1 MKGLIG
7 ARASRV
13 QVERRRSACAPP
25 PPPPPPPS
33 PVLSRETKPTEEPK
47 KNNRVEEI
55 FEEEE
60 EESET
65 FSLAAEAFEARKSGK
80 RETEWSCAPPRTMR
94 MKSWS
99 LDTTARTSYSSAL
112 SRS

>member
-55 FEEEE
+55 FEDEEE
-60 EESET
+60 NET